1 MKERKKETGQ
11 KKTIETKLKN
21 EASFFHLSRLK
32 IDKNGQAYMI
42 RPIDLEIVFFTRTLL

>member
-1 MKERKKETGQ
+1 MKERNRA

-42 RPIDLEIVFFTRTLL
+42 RPIDLEIVFFTGTLF